1 MVFIVG
7 GAHQGKTDYA
17 REHFNEGCKLVNH
30 YHLRVREQL
39 RAGLDPL
46 REAEKLLRSM
56 EELKG
61 GLVIISDEI
70 GYGLVPVD
78 VFEREYREKSGR
90 VNCYLAEK
98 ADQVIRVV
106 CGIGSRIK

>member
-1 MVFIVG
+1 MVFIIG
-7 GAHQGKTDYA
+7 GAYQGKTDYA
-17 REHFNEGCKLVNH
+17 REHFKEDCTVVNQ

-39 RAGLDPL
+39 RAGLDPMQ
-46 REAEKLLRSM
+46 EAKKMLSSEKG
-56 EELKG
+56 E
-61 GLVIISDEI
+61 LVIISDEI
-70 GYGLVPVD
+70 GCGLVPVD

-90 VNCYLAEK
+90 VNCYFAKE